1 MYQEFNAHGVA
12 VPLEVERS
20 LELLHSYVIVRMHI
34 RSGHHLIAA
43 RLLIRVAQS
52 ISKFP
57 AHVVPILTSVVIECE
72 RAGLKN
78 AAYQHAVILMKPDNR
93 NLLDDKYRKKIESIV
108 RRPPKGFV
116 DPEEDLTPCPF
127 CEAPI
132 PSTLLT
138 CVQCQQPVPIC
149 IVTGLHIVKADL
161 TRCPSCR
168 FMATRS
174 ELIKLVKAGE
184 LCPMCSHKISDENAL
199 TPWND
204 ITQPRVL

>member
-1 MYQEFNAHGVA
+1 MIKKTQTD
-12 VPLEVERS
+12 
-20 LELLHSYVIVRMHI
+20 
-34 RSGHHLIAA
+34 
-43 RLLIRVAQS
+43 
-52 ISKFP
+52 
-57 AHVVPILTSVVIECE
+57 VVPILTSVVIECE

-149 IVTGLHIVKADL
+149 IVTVCSLIHLDL
-161 TRCPSCR
+161 S
-168 FMATRS
+168 
-174 ELIKLVKAGE
+174 
-184 LCPMCSHKISDENAL
+184 
-199 TPWND
+199 
-204 ITQPRVL
+204 